1 MFKNIKFG
9 CLGVLLLLP
18 FLLVASMLLLGMA
31 LTFLF
36 KWHFVF
42 SFLLMLFA
50 LRIAY
55 LAKGS
60 RPVEYL
66 KKIIK
71 KVCNHITDS
80 TPLGALS
87 AYSVLLPLI
96 FIAFIFSYINLKF
109 IDLIVFLVVCI
120 VSLVVEIF
128 LRSKFERKKGGD
140 NNKEK
145 YKRWLGLIT
154 VQALFSLFPGF
165 LLLMLFCC
173 VNSFGNENI
182 VYDSKAIVVENRLKI
197 HRKSGGPIYYVRLEL
212 SDGSAT
218 YFKNDI
224 CEELHSKVNVGDTVI
239 VQLKQGLFRPIL
251 MSYSD
256 ILHKNAQR

>member
-1 MFKNIKFG
+1 
-9 CLGVLLLLP
+9 
-18 FLLVASMLLLGMA
+18 
-31 LTFLF
+31 
-36 KWHFVF
+36 
-42 SFLLMLFA
+42 MLFA

-55 LAKGS
+55 LAKGG

-71 KVCNHITDS
+71 KVCNHITDY

-87 AYSVLLPLI
+87 ACTISFPLL
-96 FIAFIFSYINLKF
+96 FIGIIFSFIDLKF
-109 IDLIVFLVVCI
+109 IYLIVFLVVCI

-173 VNSFGNENI
+173 VNTFSNENI
-182 VYDSKAIVVENRLKI
+182 IYDSKAIVVENNLKTSQ
-197 HRKSGGPIYYVRLEL
+197 KSGGSIYYVRLEL

-218 YFKNDI
+218 YFYNDI

-239 VQLKQGLFRPIL
+239 VQLEQGLFRPIL

>member
-1 MFKNIKFG
+1 
-9 CLGVLLLLP
+9 
-18 FLLVASMLLLGMA
+18 
-31 LTFLF
+31 
-36 KWHFVF
+36 
-42 SFLLMLFA
+42 MLFA

-80 TPLGALS
+80 TLLGTLS
-87 AYSVLLPLI
+87 GCSILFLLI
-96 FIAFIFSYINLKF
+96 FIFSYINLKF

-182 VYDSKAIVVENRLKI
+182 VYDSKAIVVENNLKI
-197 HRKSGGPIYYVRLEL
+197 NQTGGGPIYYVRLEL

-256 ILHKNAQR
+256 ILHKKAQR